1 MLLLLLLLFTRLELK
16 IKIVGGKCFKI
27 FFPVYLK
34 MVSYYFMFEASPLLL
49 TLRTRVRMPAA
60 KAAKSTALLPLMME
74 VLEAEVQDWTL
85 SLW

>member
-1 MLLLLLLLFTRLELK
+1 MLLLLLLFTRLGLNNQNNFSE
-16 IKIVGGKCFKI
+16 KI
-27 FFPVYLK
+27 FLNCHFK
-34 MVSYYFMFEASPLLL
+34 MAVHYFKFEAFPLLL
-49 TLRTRVRMPAA
+49 TFSTRVRMPAA